1 MLFWILFFLNLLKI
15 LLTLLLRGSNLPT
28 ERHTDNVLLIL
39 VRSLNQ
45 AGDSPGDT
53 ILANGLRPPF

>member
-1 MLFWILFFLNLLKI
+1 MFFWIILKNLLTI

-39 VRSLNQ
+39 VQSLNQ
-45 AGDSPGDT
+45 AGDSPGDIT
-53 ILANGLRPPF
+53 LANELRPLF